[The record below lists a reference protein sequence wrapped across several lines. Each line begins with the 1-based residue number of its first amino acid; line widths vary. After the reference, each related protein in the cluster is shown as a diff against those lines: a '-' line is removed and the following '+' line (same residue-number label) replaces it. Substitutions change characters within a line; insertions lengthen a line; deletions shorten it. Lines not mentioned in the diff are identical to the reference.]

1 MGAATVCARAFVCVW
16 GCVCVC
22 VCVRAR
28 ARVCVC
34 ACVCLCVC
42 VRAIQCVPQCLS
54 DRVARRR
61 IAHVLTLQNG
71 QRPAVDGNVL
81 SSAQQVEKQKH
92 ERKRHDSNLA
102 LLSLTEPV
110 SLCCDYAK
118 SKDCWLF
125 GGCDRVDVS
134 LPA

>member
-1 MGAATVCARAFVCVW
+1 MGEATVCARAFVCV
-16 GCVCVC
+16 CARVC
-22 VCVRAR
+22 
-28 ARVCVC
+28 VCVC
-34 ACVCLCVC
+34 ACVSVYVFVC
-42 VRAIQCVPQCLS
+42 GRAIQCVPQCLS

-92 ERKRHDSNLA
+92 ERKRHDSDLA

-110 SLCCDYAK
+110 SLCCDCASQK
-118 SKDCWLF
+118 IV
-125 GGCDRVDVS
+125 GCSVDVIV
-134 LPA
+134 LT